1 MITVEEALKSKG
13 AAIGPMLK
21 DSVREADYQ
30 LVLGEKVAAAW
41 QAAFSVD
48 GSYHAGVVAV
58 TTHRLL
64 CCSCV
69 ANNLIVATLPF
80 SECIGIGEESGRLQ
94 KQMPVRCEGADVI
107 IKASGTHIAQI
118 RSKLLSAI
126 EAAPLQK
133 PLDLSPGVFHQS
145 SSERRR
151 IQAIK
156 AAGKK

>member
-1 MITVEEALKSKG
+1 MITVEEALKGKG
-13 AAIGPMLK
+13 IAIGPRLK

-30 LVLGEKVAAAW
+30 VLLGEKVTAAW
-41 QAAFSVD
+41 QASFSVD
-48 GSYHAGVVAV
+48 GAYHAGIVAV

-69 ANNLIVATLPF
+69 ANNLLVATLPY

-94 KQMPVRCEGADVI
+94 KLMPVHCDGVEVIVKAPGA
-107 IKASGTHIAQI
+107 HIVQI

-133 PLDLSPGVFHQS
+133 SLDLSPSVFCQS

-156 AAGKK
+156 SAGKK